1 MVEEGSLNSVALVLD
16 LLRFP
21 VVVDMGL
28 PKADLGH
35 NRRAVGLLCVPDDSA
50 NEGVLQPNINEQ
62 RPDTVG
68 KGDSS
73 V

>member
-1 MVEEGSLNSVALVLD
+1 MVEEGSSNSVALVLD
-16 LLRFP
+16 LLRFA

-28 PKADLGH
+28 HKAYLGH
-35 NRRAVGLLCVPDDSA
+35 SSGAVGLLCVPDDGA

-68 KGDSS
+68 KGDSP